1 MKIIKYKKIRNKYRV
16 YLDNDETIDLYE
28 NIILKYELLIKKNVD
43 SSLLNKIRKD
53 NDKENAYEI
62 SLNYISIKMRT
73 KKEINK
79 YLTKKNYDKSL
90 IEDTIKRLEKNNLLN
105 DELYIKSYISDKVN
119 LSNDGPYKI
128 KRYLLDNDLN
138 EDLVNKYIHEIDEE
152 SLKEKLDRLIDKK
165 IKTIKNCS
173 GNVLK
178 FKVMNYFINL
188 GYDKKLIEDILSN
201 KEIRNDGGEKE
212 YQKLYNKYSKKYEGY
227 ELERIIS
234 QKLYQKGYDYNQI
247 KKNIN

>member
-138 EDLVNKYIHEIDEE
+138 EDLVNKYIDEIDEE

-188 GYDKKLIEDILSN
+188 GYDKKLIEDILSD
-201 KEIRNDGGEKE
+201 KEINNAGGEKE

-234 QKLYQKGYDYNQI
+234 QKLYQKGYDYNQT
-247 KKNIN
+247 KKNID